1 MDYKLEP
8 PEDIVSC
15 YCDECGR
22 EILVGED
29 YYHFEYDMICED
41 CIYSFKFQE
50 RGLTPPSLEGIRF

>member
-22 EILVGED
+22 EIFVGED

-41 CIYSFKFQE
+41 CIYSFKRE
-50 RGLTPPSLEGIRF
+50 ANVPAI